1 MINPLNFRSF
11 SKFLARNKLYTA
23 INIFGLSISLMFVI
37 IIATYTTQEL
47 SVDKFQENRDRI
59 TTLGYYHFIGSP
71 YAMSPFL
78 QNRYPEIE
86 KISAVAGQKAAV
98 EVLNDRYETKIL
110 LVDSTFYDIFSF
122 RMIEGD
128 PKEILSTKTDVIVS
142 EAFARRAFGNTNPI
156 GQTISATVPKN
167 EPYSGGTESS
177 VSVVVAGISEDFHNS
192 LFEEADIIM
201 SMENMETYFNASI
214 SKDRMGNAG
223 GVVLFI
229 MTHPGT
235 DLTAKIPDMQEYFKE
250 IFWVYE
256 TGLWGDTVTL
266 TPMDEFYFS
275 KLPPSPSGM
284 RQGDFSLVSI
294 LISVGLLILIFAI
307 INYINLTVA
316 QTGFRAKE
324 MASRR
329 LLGASRGEIFSK
341 FILESIMVC
350 AFAFAMGLMFAMSLQ
365 NVAGDILQRRLDVMG
380 SMTWATSGAYLALI
394 IFMGVVSGVIP
405 AIFISRYKPIDVVK
419 GSFRHRSKM
428 VFSRIFI
435 VFQNVITISLIAA
448 SLTMLLQIRHMIE
461 APLGYN
467 TENIIDIPNTSFQT
481 LDQVTTFKNELKQ
494 LASVKEVSLVQGH
507 PFNRGSNMTIQYEEK
522 NISFQIFSGD
532 PAFMGMM
539 GIEVLKDNHL
549 GAGRGI
555 WINKIAEFD
564 LGMKDGETITRA
576 FGERMPISGVIDDFR
591 VGSLLSLDPQLPP
604 VIVIIYPAETPFFP
618 WSFLV
623 EVQGD
628 PDAAFEDVRGVYERL
643 AQLEFNGIFM
653 QDEIA
658 EAYGAQQRTYTIVTI
673 FTLIAVLISMLGLLA
688 MSTYFIQQRA
698 SEIAI
703 RKVFGSTRG
712 EMLRRLV
719 LNFMRLV
726 LIAFVLSVPV
736 IWLVMRWWL
745 SNYSYRVALSPW
757 IFITAGAFAFVTAF
771 VTVLWQSSRAANA
784 NPIETI
790 KN

>member
-37 IIATYTTQEL
+37 LIATYTTQEL
-47 SVDKFQENRDRI
+47 SVDKFQANRDRI
-59 TTLGYYHFIGSP
+59 TTLGYYHFIGSQYALSP
-71 YAMSPFL
+71 YL
-78 QNRYPEIE
+78 LNRYPEIE
-86 KISAVAGQKAAV
+86 KISAAAGQKSAV
-98 EVLNDRYETKIL
+98 EVQGDRYETKIL

-122 RMIEGD
+122 RMIEGN
-128 PKEILSTKTDVIVS
+128 PKEILSTKTDVIIS
-142 EAFARRAFGNTNPI
+142 EAFARRAFGNADPI
-156 GQTISATVPKN
+156 GQTITAIPPKN
-167 EPYSGGTESS
+167 EPYSGGTQGSL
-177 VSVVVAGISEDFHNS
+177 SVVVAGISEDFHNS
-192 LFEEADIIM
+192 VFEEADIIM
-201 SMENMETYFNASI
+201 SMENMETYFNAGIVS
-214 SKDRMGNAG
+214 NAG

-250 IFWVYE
+250 VYWVYRM
-256 TGLWGDTVTL
+256 GLWGDVVTL
-266 TPMDEFYFS
+266 TPLDEFYFS

-350 AFAFAMGLMFAMSLQ
+350 AFAFVMGLMFAVSLQ
-365 NVAGDILQRRLDVMG
+365 NVAGDILQRQLDVMG
-380 SMTWATSGAYLALI
+380 GMTWATSGAYLALI
-394 IFMGVVSGVIP
+394 IIMGVISGVIP
-405 AIFISRYKPIDVVK
+405 ALFISRYKPIDVVK

-435 VFQNVITISLIAA
+435 IFQNLITITLIAA
-448 SLTMLLQIRHMIE
+448 SLTMLLQVSHMIE
-461 APLGYN
+461 APLGYK

-507 PFNRGSNMTIQYEEK
+507 PFNRGSNWTFQYEEK

-549 GAGRGI
+549 GTGQGV
-555 WINKIAEFD
+555 WVNKIAEFE
-564 LGMKDGETITRA
+564 LGLKDGETISRA
-576 FGERMPISGVIDDFR
+576 LGERMPISGVIEDFR

-604 VIVIIYPAETPFFP
+604 VMVMVYPEEAPFFP

-623 EVQGD
+623 EIQGD

-643 AQLEFNGIFM
+643 AGGLEFNGKFM

-698 SEIAI
+698 SEIAV

-726 LIAFVLSVPV
+726 LIAFVIAVPV
-736 IWLVMRWWL
+736 IWLVMRRWL
-745 SNYSYRVALSPW
+745 SNYSYRIDLSVW
-757 IFITAGAFAFVTAF
+757 IFVIAGAFAFITAF
-771 VTVLWQSSRAANA
+771 ATVLWQSSRAANA
-784 NPIETI
+784 NPIDAI
-790 KN
+790 RN

>member
-1 MINPLNFRSF
+1 MINPLNFKSF

-37 IIATYTTQEL
+37 LIATYTTQEL
-47 SVDKFQENRDRI
+47 SVDKFQQNRDRI
-59 TTLGYYHFIGSP
+59 TTLGYYHFIGSQYGLSP
-71 YAMSPFL
+71 YL
-78 QNRYPEIE
+78 LNRYPEIE
-86 KISAVAGQKAAV
+86 KISAAAGQKAAV
-98 EVLNDRYETKIL
+98 EVQGDRYDAKIL

-122 RMIEGD
+122 RMIEGN

-142 EAFARRAFGNTNPI
+142 EAFARRAFGSTDPI
-156 GQTISATVPKN
+156 GQTITAIPPKN
-167 EPYSGGTESS
+167 EPYSGGTESTL
-177 VSVVVAGISEDFHNS
+177 SVVVAGISEDFHNS
-192 LFEEADIIM
+192 LFEQADIIM
-201 SMENMETYFNASI
+201 TMENMGTYFNAGI
-214 SKDRMGNAG
+214 SSNAG

-235 DLTAKIPDMQEYFKE
+235 DLTAKIPDMQDYFKE
-250 IFWVYE
+250 ISWIYQ

-341 FILESIMVC
+341 FILESVLVC
-350 AFAFAMGLMFAMSLQ
+350 AFAFAMGLMFAISLQ

-380 SMTWATSGAYLALI
+380 GMTWTTSGAYLALI
-394 IFMGVVSGVIP
+394 IVMGVISGVIP
-405 AIFISRYKPIDVVK
+405 AIFISHYKPIDVVK

-461 APLGYN
+461 APMGYK

-481 LDQVTTFKNELKQ
+481 PDQVTTFKNELKQ
-494 LASVKEVSLVQGH
+494 LASVKEVSLAQGH
-507 PFNRGSNMTIQYEEK
+507 PFNRGANWTFQFEEK

-532 PAFMGMM
+532 QAFMGMM

-549 GAGRGI
+549 GAGQGV
-555 WINKIAEFD
+555 WVNKIAEFD
-564 LGMKDGETITRA
+564 LGLKDGETISRA
-576 FGERMPISGVIDDFR
+576 LGERTPISGVIEDFR

-604 VIVIIYPAETPFFP
+604 VMVMIYPEERPFFP

-628 PDAAFEDVRGVYERL
+628 PEAAFEDVRGVYERL
-643 AQLEFNGIFM
+643 AGGLEFNGKFM
-653 QDEIA
+653 QDEIK
-658 EAYGAQQRTYTIVTI
+658 EAYGAQQRTYTIVVI
-673 FTLIAVLISMLGLLA
+673 FTLIAILISMLGLLA

-698 SEIAI
+698 PEIAI

-745 SNYSYRVALSPW
+745 SNYSYRIDISPW
-757 IFITAGAFAFVTAF
+757 IFVVAGAFAFITAF
-771 VTVLWQSSRAANA
+771 ATVLWQSTRAANA
-784 NPIETI
+784 NPIDAI
-790 KN
+790 RS